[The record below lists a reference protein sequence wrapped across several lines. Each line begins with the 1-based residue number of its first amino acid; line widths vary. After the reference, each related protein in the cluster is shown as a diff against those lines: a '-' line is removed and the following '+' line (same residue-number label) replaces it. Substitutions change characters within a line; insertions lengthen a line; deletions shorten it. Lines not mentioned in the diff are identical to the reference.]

1 MEFTQSI
8 YAIITLISGGLML
21 IVLVIQLLTKGNI
34 VALKIEFEEKINK
47 VEKDIRNDL
56 AELQLTVEKSK
67 NEVIAQL
74 ADNRVLKV
82 EIDNLKASII
92 EMKSVIKILQ
102 EQLIIS
108 ANRKL

>member
-1 MEFTQSI
+1 MEVSNI
-8 YAIITLISGGLML
+8 YSIITLISGGLML

-47 VEKDIRNDL
+47 VEKDVRADL
-56 AELQLTVEKSK
+56 ASLSLTVERSK

-102 EQLIIS
+102 DQLVVS